1 MRHPPSSPGPLAS
14 SLAGSVGGDHAGR
27 LAGAFASGAPAGG
40 QLVGGRVPSLENL
53 RCFAAAARLPT
64 FRAAARAVALTPAAL
79 SQRIRQLEDQLGVR
93 LFERTTRSVSLT
105 SAGLALLPAVA
116 TVFTSVEDCMR
127 AARGEGAAAPVEL
140 TVGTRMEL
148 GLSFLLP
155 SHDQVVA
162 ACPGFSLNYFFGSGS
177 ELLGRV
183 RMRELDCA
191 VTSSRFTDAAL
202 MGLPLHREDYVFV
215 AERRL
220 LRRQPLSRV
229 EHAPAHTLLD
239 VDASLP
245 LFRYWREAAGRLG
258 RLRFGRSWMVG
269 AGAAMHGLI
278 LEGRGVGVLPAYLV
292 AEDLRKGRLQ
302 TVFPSVTPHFDHFRL
317 VFRSD
322 DPRRGHFEK
331 LAAALLALP
340 LR

>member
-1 MRHPPSSPGPLAS
+1 MRQTSAPSSFS
-14 SLAGSVGGDHAGR
+14 SAAAAAAVGGAAPVAGPPV
-27 LAGAFASGAPAGG
+27 A
-40 QLVGGRVPSLENL
+40 VRVPSLENL

-105 SAGLALLPAVA
+105 SAGLALLPAV
-116 TVFTSVEDCMR
+116 TGVFSSVEDCIR
-127 AARGEGAAAPVEL
+127 AARGEGTAAPVEL
-140 TVGTRMEL
+140 TIGTRPEL
-148 GLSFLLP
+148 GLSFLVP
-155 SHDQVVA
+155 SHDEVVA

-191 VTSSRFTDAAL
+191 ITSARFTDAAL
-202 MGLPLHREDYVFV
+202 LALPLHREDYVFV
-215 AERRL
+215 GDKRL
-220 LRRQPLSRV
+220 LRRQPLQRA

-239 VDASLP
+239 VDAGLP
-245 LFRYWREAAGRLG
+245 LFHYWREAAGRLG
-258 RLRFGRSWMVG
+258 RLRFGRTWLVG
-269 AGAAMHGLI
+269 AGAAMHSLI
-278 LEGRGVGVLPAYLV
+278 LEGKGVGVLPAYMV

-302 TVFPSVTPHFDHFRL
+302 VLFPSVTPHFDHFRL
-317 VFRSD
+317 VFRGD

-331 LAAALLALP
+331 LASALLALP